1 MNKIRLIAFLLT
13 VIAGM
18 AYPVYKIIK
27 IEYPEQVPS
36 VYRFRCGAIDPY
48 DPFRGRFVTLRTLPD
63 RIPADQTTYHYGEN
77 VYATLGVDSDR
88 MATVVSLSK
97 TPPASEFITV
107 KYKRRGVA
115 FEDNETIDRKKQW
128 HFFEL
133 PFKRFHLNEKHAP
146 EAEKIVASLTH
157 SDTKQCVLKVKVYA
171 DGNAVIEDLEIK
183 GQSLQKYLQNKTK

>member
-1 MNKIRLIAFLLT
+1 
-13 VIAGM
+13 
-18 AYPVYKIIK
+18 
-27 IEYPEQVPS
+27 
-36 VYRFRCGAIDPY
+36 
-48 DPFRGRFVTLRTLPD
+48 
-63 RIPADQTTYHYGEN
+63 
-77 VYATLGVDSDR
+77 
-88 MATVVSLSK
+88 
-97 TPPASEFITV
+97 TV